1 MIAFYIIK
9 QKPQVV
15 STVAPLSLGYRFI
28 LAISSRGDKKAH
40 HRRID
45 VPCTTVSVLV
55 FGNQDPLGPF
65 NLHAWIENVGSNGN
79 LWCHEKETSTI
90 CTNVVLEF
98 RTRPPSSTLVLSS
111 HNQSY
116 QGTKWLANKFGRIK
130 KSNSSKRGDKDNKS
144 CRI

>member
-15 STVAPLSLGYRFI
+15 STLGYRFI
-28 LAISSRGDKKAH
+28 LTISSRGEKKAH

-45 VPCTTVSVLV
+45 VPCTTVSVLA

-79 LWCHEKETSTI
+79 
-90 CTNVVLEF
+90 
-98 RTRPPSSTLVLSS
+98 TLVS
-111 HNQSY
+111 
-116 QGTKWLANKFGRIK
+116 
-130 KSNSSKRGDKDNKS
+130 
-144 CRI
+144 